1 MAKRNGP
8 RSGSHPGSAPGQI
21 RASGGTGRP
30 GTPPASPTPI
40 PDKLYFRIGEVAS
53 LCDVETYV
61 LRFWQTEFAQLR
73 PGKSGTGQRL
83 YRRRDVEM
91 ALRIKHLLHDE
102 GYTIA
107 GARSVLASE
116 AAVPQ
121 KLRLQPELPLPSADP
136 AAEQARTQFEQMRQS
151 LRREL
156 RDLLGMLDRKPS
168 PISNPGH
175 KLQAVGRDAPALLF
189 TAPSSE
195 ENATAE
201 VPATEANHKPSSE

>member
-8 RSGSHPGSAPGQI
+8 RSGSHPGNAPGQI

-91 ALRIKHLLHDE
+91 AMRIKRLLHEE

-121 KLRLQPELPLPSADP
+121 KIRLQPELPLPSADP

-168 PISNPGH
+168 PLPNQAH
-175 KLQAVGRDAPALLF
+175 KLQTVGRDAPTLLF
-189 TAPSSE
+189 TAPSAE
-195 ENATAE
+195 EQPTA
-201 VPATEANHKPSSE
+201 KPSAAEADRKPSPE